1 MIITEERQFLELTN
15 DNRLAG
21 GGLPHLNNSKVIFH
35 GKGNILFCEPSVT
48 LANSTITFNGDNSIV
63 YLCRN
68 RHTYRLSAS
77 VNRDTVLYIG
87 KHNYMNGAL
96 NIVLSE
102 QKHCFIGNDGMFS
115 FGIWIRNAD
124 PHLVYS
130 CETGKR
136 LNLSKSVFIG
146 DHVWLGQSV
155 FLLKGTQID
164 SGSIIGAGSIVAGKK
179 IPHNE
184 SWAGNP
190 CARRSGGVFWD
201 GACVH
206 GWNERDTL
214 QHMDFSKYA
223 VRKNMPSDVYQFAY
237 DSKRNIPFSEIDS
250 QLSNGDVER
259 KMVYLNQISSNEEK
273 NRFVHTAPEKKFCF
287 FK

>member
-1 MIITEERQFLELTN
+1 MIITDSQQFHELQEG
-15 DNRLAG
+15 NRLVGEA
-21 GGLPHLNNSKVIFH
+21 PRLNNSKVVFN
-35 GKGNILFCEPSVT
+35 GKGNVLFCEPSVT
-48 LANSTITFNGDNSIV
+48 LENSAISFNGNNALI

-68 RHTYRLSAS
+68 RYIYRLSAS

-87 KHNYMNGAL
+87 RDNYMNGTM

-102 QKHCFIGNDGMFS
+102 QKHCFIGSDGLFS

-130 CETGKR
+130 CETGRR
-136 LNLSKSVFIG
+136 LNLSRSVFIG

-155 FLLKGTQID
+155 MLLKGTQID
-164 SGSIIGAGSIVAGKK
+164 SGSIVGAGSVVAGKK

-190 CARRSGGVFWD
+190 CARRAERVFWD
-201 GACVH
+201 RTCVH
-206 GWNERDTL
+206 AWGEEDTRK
-214 QHMDFSKYA
+214 HMEFSEYA
-223 VRKNMPSDVYQFAY
+223 ARKNLPSDIYQFSLEANQ
-237 DSKRNIPFSEIDS
+237 SIPYSEIDGN
-250 QLSNGDVER
+250 LSGSDVEE
-259 KMVYLNQISSNEEK
+259 KMAYLNRITSNEAK
-273 NRFVHTAPEKKFCF
+273 NRFVHAAPAKKFSF